1 MIRVAIVGY
10 DHAHLPRYVP
20 TFAAHPDV
28 QLAALVAPGLNRE
41 LAQKDAT
48 AFDSRYFESIDA
60 CLERTDIDAAY
71 IGAPPDRHLEIVR
84 QLAPRG
90 IHMLCD
96 KPIAITL
103 TDADAIIAEAEAH
116 DVRFMVPFNP
126 RYQMPVQKLKAMIE
140 SGELGELQH
149 LHAIK
154 YGRLP
159 RGIPNLD
166 TSWFFDKSQAGFGG
180 FGDIGI
186 HAVDALRWLA
196 GAEATRVYARVDRL
210 VHGDIEIDDFGTMII
225 EFENGVVASQQSGWV
240 NPAGSTS
247 WLSVAFDALGTRGS
261 ATIDK
266 PYHDLEVCDAA
277 GTERLPWWRADIP
290 LLIDEFVNAV
300 QQRREPSIT
309 GADARA
315 ALAILTA
322 AYESAQR
329 GQPVELA

>member
-1 MIRVAIVGY
+1 MIRFAVVGY

-20 TFAAHPDV
+20 ALAAHPDV
-28 QLAALVAPGLNRE
+28 QLVALVAPGLNRD
-41 LAQKDAT
+41 LALKDAQSWN
-48 AFDSRYFESIDA
+48 SRYFESLDA
-60 CLERTDIDAAY
+60 CFENVEFDAAY
-71 IGAPPDRHLEIVR
+71 IGSPPDRHLEIVNE
-84 QLAPRG
+84 LAPRG
-90 IHMLCD
+90 IHLLCD

-103 TDADAIIAEAEAH
+103 ADADAIIEQAEANG
-116 DVRFMVPFNP
+116 VRLMVPFNP
-126 RYQMPVQKLKAMIE
+126 RYQLPVQKLKSMIE
-140 SGELGELQH
+140 GGELGELQH

-166 TSWFFDKSQAGFGG
+166 TSWFFDPVQAGFGG

-186 HAVDALRWLA
+186 HAVDGLRWLA
-196 GAEATRVYARVDRL
+196 GAEAKRVYARIDRL

-225 EFENGVVASQQSGWV
+225 EFDNGVVASQQSGWV

-261 ATIDK
+261 ASIDK
-266 PYHDLEVCDAA
+266 PFHDLEISDATR
-277 GTERLPWWRADIP
+277 TERLPWWRADIP
-290 LLIDEFVNAV
+290 LLIDEFVQAV
-300 QQRREPSIT
+300 QQEREPSIT

-322 AYESAQR
+322 AYESAR
-329 GQPVELA
+329 TGRPVLM